1 MTDIQ
6 LTGANYFLYKS
17 EGPPKVVVF
26 DLVDND
32 IDCYIST
39 FLFSVFKVLR
49 LGLLICFVFVFDL
62 CNLYEERR

>member
-39 FLFSVFKVLR
+39 FLCLLLKLFW
-49 LGLLICFVFVFDL
+49 LGLLIYFVFVFDL
-62 CNLYEERR
+62 WN